1 MGYFSK
7 FSGGAGIEFMD
18 GRDKGNLPIGVPV
31 RIDEFAFLAN
41 EEGEYAVFTLQG
53 TDSKFFFGNGII
65 TETLKQVRVDG
76 MGEALRKVDVVFEKR
91 TSKKGREYTA
101 MRFASDIDE
110 TADDIPF

>member
-7 FSGGAGIEFMD
+7 FSSGAGIEFMD
-18 GRDKGNLPIGVPV
+18 GRDKGYLPIGQTV

-41 EEGEYAVFTLQG
+41 DEGEYAVFTLQG
-53 TDSKFFFGNGII
+53 NGSEFFFGNSII
-65 TETLKQVRVDG
+65 TDTLKQVRDDG
-76 MGEALRKVDVVFEKR
+76 MGEALRKVDVAFEKH

-101 MRFASDIDE
+101 MRFMGDIDE